1 MFKLESYITP
11 IILSQVERYVKNIR
25 AEDSQVSL
33 WGGDAVFNN
42 LDLRLDVLEEELRLP
57 FSLVSGHIHE
67 LQIHVPWT
75 RLNTEPIVLTINTIE
90 CVLKLPTDRASSG
103 CMWYIMF
110 QSLILND
117 ISVSSEGT
125 VGSTD
130 DSIKGD
136 EKKKAR
142 KKKEDQAAP
151 PGYIQSLVNK
161 IISNIQIVCN
171 NLILKYVEDDLV
183 LSLNVR
189 TVSYVSCDESWAP
202 AFTELS
208 LPDLILRKL
217 ISVSDLTICL
227 DRRGTTGKIEV
238 YQDPLLYRCSMAVR
252 LSWLYHAINAKT
264 PFKSVINLLADKM
277 DFSMTGLQVPMVV
290 RLFKLF
296 LAFYYGDMV
305 TKHELER
312 RKSKGAEVEE
322 GQSEAVQEQ
331 EEDQASLGSMLWDV
345 GSSLGTALLPVYWED
360 EDNPAPAQTPAPSLA
375 STLAVYIR
383 EASLSLKLAANVKQK
398 GFYRGGKQCF
408 NSYLS
413 CKLGGLFSEVR
424 SRGATWVNVRAGLC
438 SLQVCPVGS
447 PLETVGHY
455 ILTGAESD
463 RFMEGSLFDQKEET
477 QRRPSV
483 GDKPD
488 WDAHLETVTEA
499 TLVERSPAFALDYLY
514 NIEMPGD
521 LASED
526 LSELTEDMELSNLP
540 ERAMCR
546 VVLGPGSLHV
556 TQGCVSRVRT
566 VTELIRDYEY
576 VPYVEPSPQPGT
588 LICF

>member
-11 IILSQVERYVKNIR
+11 IILSQVERYVKNIK

-42 LDLRLDVLEEELRLP
+42 LDLRLDVLEDELRLP

-103 CMWYIMF
+103 LLIGIILL
-110 QSLILND
+110 SLKST

-125 VGSTD
+125 AGSTD

-142 KKKEDQAAP
+142 KKREDQAAP

-189 TVSYVSCDESWAP
+189 TVSYVSCDQTWSP

-252 LSWLYHAINAKT
+252 LSWVYHAINAKA

-312 RKSKGAEVEE
+312 RRSKGAELEE
-322 GQSEAVQEQ
+322 GESETHDPELDQSG
-331 EEDQASLGSMLWDV
+331 SLGNYLWDV

-360 EDNPAPAQTPAPSLA
+360 EDNPGPEQTPAPGLA

-438 SLQVCPVGS
+438 SLQVSPVGS
-447 PLETVGHY
+447 PQETVAHY
-455 ILTGAESD
+455 ILTGAESE
-463 RFMEGSLFDQKEET
+463 RFMEGSLFDQREET

-483 GDKPD
+483 GEKPD
-488 WDAHLETVTEA
+488 WDSHLETVSEA
-499 TLVERSPAFALDYLY
+499 ALVERSPALAMDYLY
-514 NIEMPGD
+514 NLDIPGD
-521 LASED
+521 LGSED
-526 LSELTEDMELSNLP
+526 LTELTEDMEHSNLP
-540 ERAMCR
+540 EQAMCR

-556 TQGCVSRVRT
+556 TQGCVARVRT

-576 VPYVEPSPQPGT
+576 IPYVQPSPLPGT
-588 LICF
+588 

>member
-1 MFKLESYITP
+1 M
-11 IILSQVERYVKNIR
+11 
-25 AEDSQVSL
+25 
-33 WGGDAVFNN
+33 
-42 LDLRLDVLEEELRLP
+42 
-57 FSLVSGHIHE
+57 
-67 LQIHVPWT
+67 
-75 RLNTEPIVLTINTIE
+75 
-90 CVLKLPTDRASSG
+90 
-103 CMWYIMF
+103 
-110 QSLILND
+110 
-117 ISVSSEGT
+117 SSEGT

-136 EKKKAR
+136 EKRKSR
-142 KKKEDQAAP
+142 KKKDDQAAP

-189 TVSYVSCDESWAP
+189 TVSYVSCDESWSP

-208 LPDLILRKL
+208 LPELLLRKL

-238 YQDPLLYRCSMAVR
+238 YQDPLLYRCSMAIR
-252 LSWLYHAINAKT
+252 LSWLYHAINAKA

-322 GQSEAVQEQ
+322 GGEAVPDQ
-331 EEDQASLGSMLWDV
+331 EEDPGSLGSMLWDV

-360 EDNPAPAQTPAPSLA
+360 EDSPAPAPSPAPTLA

-424 SRGATWVNVRAGLC
+424 STGATWVNVRAGLC

-447 PLETVGHY
+447 PQETVGHY
-455 ILTGAESD
+455 ILTGADSEG
-463 RFMEGSLFDQKEET
+463 FIEGSLFDKSEASE
-477 QRRPSV
+477 RRPSV

-488 WDAHLETVTEA
+488 WDTHLETVTEA
-499 TLVERSPAFALDYLY
+499 AMMERSPALALDYLY

-521 LASED
+521 LGSED
-526 LSELTEDMELSNLP
+526 MSELTEDMELSNLP

-546 VVLGPGSLHV
+546 LVLGPGSLHV
-556 TQGCVSRVRT
+556 TQGCVARVRT
-566 VTELIRDYEY
+566 VAELIRDYEY
-576 VPYVEPSPQPGT
+576 VPYVQPSPQPGIVG
-588 LICF
+588 LRI

>member
-1 MFKLESYITP
+1 MG
-11 IILSQVERYVKNIR
+11 SQ
-25 AEDSQVSL
+25 SQ
-33 WGGDAVFNN
+33 
-42 LDLRLDVLEEELRLP
+42 
-57 FSLVSGHIHE
+57 
-67 LQIHVPWT
+67 
-75 RLNTEPIVLTINTIE
+75 
-90 CVLKLPTDRASSG
+90 
-103 CMWYIMF
+103 
-110 QSLILND
+110 QSW
-117 ISVSSEGT
+117 S
-125 VGSTD
+125 
-130 DSIKGD
+130 
-136 EKKKAR
+136 
-142 KKKEDQAAP
+142 
-151 PGYIQSLVNK
+151 
-161 IISNIQIVCN
+161 
-171 NLILKYVEDDLV
+171 
-183 LSLNVR
+183 
-189 TVSYVSCDESWAP
+189 P

-208 LPDLILRKL
+208 LLDLILRKL

-252 LSWLYHAINAKT
+252 LSWVYHAINAKA

-322 GQSEAVQEQ
+322 GQSEAVQDHET
-331 EEDQASLGSMLWDV
+331 EDPASLGSMLWDV
-345 GSSLGTALLPVYWED
+345 GSTLGTALLPVYWED

-438 SLQVCPVGS
+438 SLQVCPMGS
-447 PLETVGHY
+447 PQETVGHY
-455 ILTGAESD
+455 IITGAESE
-463 RFMEGSLFDQKEET
+463 RFMEGSLFDQREEA

-499 TLVERSPAFALDYLY
+499 ALVERSPALALDYLY
-514 NIEMPGD
+514 SIELPGD
-521 LASED
+521 VGSED
-526 LSELTEDMELSNLP
+526 LSELTEDLELSNLP

-546 VVLGPGSLHV
+546 LVLGPGSLHV
-556 TQGCVSRVRT
+556 TQGCVARVRT
-566 VTELIRDYEY
+566 VAELIRDYEY
-576 VPYVEPSPQPGT
+576 IPYVEPSPQPGRG
-588 LICF
+588 I